1 MGPKGK
7 AAFQLTIDNSFDNS
21 KRSQNVEFL
30 NISFEPIGQD
40 FSHGTGRKMHK
51 P

>member
-7 AAFQLTIDNSFDNS
+7 AAFNLKIDNVFDNS
-21 KRSQNVEFL
+21 QRSQSVEFL

-40 FSHGTGRKMHK
+40 FSHGTG
-51 P
+51 